1 MMGAYIGTLA
11 VLAADWSVIT
21 KYGGVFDLMHINELH
36 LSVPATVGNPLSCRA
51 DAEQLLTSDINP
63 SVVTRTF
70 VMSNVFSVYF
80 FSSVFSVYV
89 FFFVLFFCFCFLAF
103 AFFQPSQS
111 LRFPAARVCSNNSG
125 SVAAT
130 ASAGRPSSGD
140 HRPSHYFCAYNEI
153 LRFLIVVF
161 VCPQPSLF
169 ICMHSSASWSGL
181 CGFSISCKGVCL
193 DVLHRLTVWSVS
205 VLV

>member
-1 MMGAYIGTLA
+1 MFSA
-11 VLAADWSVIT
+11 
-21 KYGGVFDLMHINELH
+21 F
-36 LSVPATVGNPLSCRA
+36 
-51 DAEQLLTSDINP
+51 
-63 SVVTRTF
+63 TF
-70 VMSNVFSVYF
+70 FLVFSAF
-80 FSSVFSVYV
+80 T
-89 FFFVLFFCFCFLAF
+89 FFFFFLAF

-125 SVAAT
+125 SVAAA

-140 HRPSHYFCAYNEI
+140 HRPSHYFCAYSEI

-169 ICMHSSASWSGL
+169 ICIHSSVSSSGL

-205 VLV
+205 VLVITVLV